1 MQSTLKDADPHD
13 IFAIE
18 PSFAATRPDNAAA
31 PAQQA
36 GKVAGQREPWFGPS
50 LAPSSLAPSSL
61 APSSLA
67 PSSAPP
73 IASAAAVASVPPVT
87 PISAAPVP
95 PAMPE
100 YSASHDGRLD
110 DIRLERAPRPTN
122 KWAIR
127 AFWFVFAIA
136 GAMGTAA
143 WQHYGHRVKQV
154 VAEYVPQIEALTSLL
169 PGKTA
174 AASDQAT
181 PPAAQAAADQPAE
194 AAPAAA
200 PQDVATA
207 APAPAAAPAAAA
219 APVAPATPAA
229 PAAGA
234 PDQTQ
239 LLQSMAH
246 DLASMGQ
253 QIEQLKASIDQ
264 LKAGQDQLTQRVART
279 TETRAVEPR
288 PVPPRPRAAITPAV
302 PHTAVA
308 PPPVRRPTQAYI
320 PPPPPASAAPL
331 PAPAPVAPQ
340 SAVTPRPVQSQQQS
354 SVVDADDGGPVVR
367 PPMPLR

>member
-18 PSFAATRPDNAAA
+18 PSFTATRPDNAAA
-31 PAQQA
+31 PAQA
-36 GKVAGQREPWFGPS
+36 GKAAPGQREPWFGPKP
-50 LAPSSLAPSSL
+50 AAQ
-61 APSSLA
+61 SLA

-73 IASAAAVASVPPVT
+73 IASAATVASVPPVT
-87 PISAAPVP
+87 PTSVMPAP

-100 YSASHDGRLD
+100 YSAASHDGRLD

-154 VAEYVPQIEALTSLL
+154 VAEYAPQVEALTSLL
-169 PGKTA
+169 PGKTTA
-174 AASDQAT
+174 APDPASPPVAQA
-181 PPAAQAAADQPAE
+181 AAADQPAE

-200 PQDVATA
+200 PQDAATA
-207 APAPAAAPAAAA
+207 QATPAAAPAAAA
-219 APVAPATPAA
+219 APIASATATTPAA
-229 PAAGA
+229 SA

-239 LLQSMAH
+239 LLQSMAR

-253 QIEQLKASIDQ
+253 QIEQLKTSIDQ

-288 PVPPRPRAAITPAV
+288 PVAPRPRAAIAPPPTV
-302 PHTAVA
+302 PHTA
-308 PPPVRRPTQAYI
+308 
-320 PPPPPASAAPL
+320 
-331 PAPAPVAPQ
+331 
-340 SAVTPRPVQSQQQS
+340 
-354 SVVDADDGGPVVR
+354 
-367 PPMPLR
+367 

>member
-18 PSFAATRPDNAAA
+18 PSFAPARPDNAAA
-31 PAQQA
+31 PAPA
-36 GKVAGQREPWFGPS
+36 AKAAPGLREPWFGPS
-50 LAPSSLAPSSL
+50 LAPSSTPQVAPA
-61 APSSLA
+61 AP
-67 PSSAPP
+67 
-73 IASAAAVASVPPVT
+73 VASVPPVT
-87 PISAAPVP
+87 PVTPIPAAPP
-95 PAMPE
+95 PAAPE
-100 YSASHDGRLD
+100 YSTASHDGRLD

-127 AFWFVFAIA
+127 AFWFLFAIA

-154 VAEYVPQIEALTSLL
+154 VAEYVPQVEALTSLL
-169 PGKTA
+169 PGRATPA
-174 AASDQAT
+174 ADQAS
-181 PPAAQAAADQPAE
+181 PPAQAAAADQPAE

-207 APAPAAAPAAAA
+207 APTPAAAAAPIAPTAAA
-219 APVAPATPAA
+219 APVAPAA
-229 PAAGA
+229 PA
-234 PDQTQ
+234 DQTQ

-253 QIEQLKASIDQ
+253 QIEQLKTSIDQ

-288 PVPPRPRAAITPAV
+288 PVAPRPRAAIAPPPTAS
-302 PHTAVA
+302 HTAVA
-308 PPPVRRPTQAYI
+308 PPPVRRSYPPAQAYI
-320 PPPPPASAAPL
+320 PPASAAPL
-331 PAPAPVAPQ
+331 PAPVAAAPQ
-340 SAVTPRPVQSQQQS
+340 AVAPRPVQSQQS
-354 SVVDADDGGPVVR
+354 SVVDADENGPVVR

>member
-18 PSFAATRPDNAAA
+18 PSFAPARPDNAAA
-31 PAQQA
+31 PAPA
-36 GKVAGQREPWFGPS
+36 GKAASGQREPYFG
-50 LAPSSLAPSSL
+50 SSLAPAST
-61 APSSLA
+61 PS
-67 PSSAPP
+67 
-73 IASAAAVASVPPVT
+73 IAYAAAAASVPPAAPIPVT
-87 PISAAPVP
+87 PVP
-95 PAMPE
+95 PAAPE
-100 YSASHDGRLD
+100 YSAASHDGRLD

-143 WQHYGHRVKQV
+143 WQHYGHRVKQLA
-154 VAEYVPQIEALTSLL
+154 AEYVPQVEALTSLL
-169 PGKTA
+169 PGKSTA
-174 AASDQAT
+174 APDQAS
-181 PPAAQAAADQPAE
+181 PPAAQAATTEQPAE

-207 APAPAAAPAAAA
+207 APAPAAAAPAAAA
-219 APVAPATPAA
+219 APVAPAMPAA
-229 PAAGA
+229 PAAAA

-239 LLQSMAH
+239 LLQSMAR

-253 QIEQLKASIDQ
+253 QIEQLKTSIDQ
-264 LKAGQDQLTQRVART
+264 LKASQDQLAQRVART

-288 PVPPRPRAAITPAV
+288 PVAPRPRAAVTPQAM
-302 PHTAVA
+302 PHAAVA
-308 PPPVRRPTQAYI
+308 PPPIRRPAQAYI
-320 PPPPPASAAPL
+320 PPPPPSASAAPL
-331 PAPAPVAPQ
+331 PAPVAAAPQ
-340 SAVTPRPVQSQQQS
+340 AAAPRPVQPQQQS
-354 SVVDADDGGPVVR
+354 NIVDADDGGPVVR

>member
-18 PSFAATRPDNAAA
+18 PSFTATRPDNSATA
-31 PAQQA
+31 PAPA
-36 GKVAGQREPWFGPS
+36 ARGAPGQREPWFGPS
-50 LAPSSLAPSSL
+50 LAPSSTPPGAP
-61 APSSLA
+61 
-67 PSSAPP
+67 
-73 IASAAAVASVPPVT
+73 VASVPPVT
-87 PISAAPVP
+87 PIPVTAP
-95 PAMPE
+95 PAAPE
-100 YSASHDGRLD
+100 YSAASHDGRLD

-154 VAEYVPQIEALTSLL
+154 VAEYVPQVEALTSLL
-169 PGKTA
+169 PGKA
-174 AASDQAT
+174 APAADQAG
-181 PPAAQAAADQPAE
+181 PPAQVAAADQPAE

-207 APAPAAAPAAAA
+207 APAPAAAAAAAAPAATA
-219 APVAPATPAA
+219 APVAPAA
-229 PAAGA
+229 PAAAA

-239 LLQSMAH
+239 LLQSMAR

-253 QIEQLKASIDQ
+253 QIEQLKTSIDQ
-264 LKAGQDQLTQRVART
+264 LKVSQDQLTQRVART

-288 PVPPRPRAAITPAV
+288 PVAPRPRAAITPPATA
-302 PHTAVA
+302 PRTAVA
-308 PPPVRRPTQAYI
+308 PPPIRRPAQAYI

-331 PAPAPVAPQ
+331 PAPAAVASQ
-340 SAVTPRPVQSQQQS
+340 AAAPRPVQSQQS
-354 SVVDADDGGPVVR
+354 SVVDADDNGPVVR

>member
-18 PSFAATRPDNAAA
+18 PSFAPARKDDAAA
-31 PAQQA
+31 QD
-36 GKVAGQREPWFGPS
+36 GKAAPEQREPWFGPR
-50 LAPSSLAPSSL
+50 
-61 APSSLA
+61 LA

-73 IASAAAVASVPPVT
+73 IASVASVPPVT
-87 PISAAPVP
+87 PGTMTPAPAA
-95 PAMPE
+95 PE
-100 YSASHDGRLD
+100 YSAASHDGRLD
-110 DIRLERAPRPTN
+110 DIRLERAPRSTN

-154 VAEYVPQIEALTSLL
+154 VAEYAPQVEALTSLL
-169 PGKTA
+169 PGRATPA
-174 AASDQAT
+174 PDQAS
-181 PPAAQAAADQPAE
+181 PPAQAAAADQSAA

-200 PQDVATA
+200 PQDIATA

-219 APVAPATPAA
+219 VPVAPAA
-229 PAAGA
+229 PAAAPAGAA

-239 LLQSMAH
+239 LLQSMAR

-253 QIEQLKASIDQ
+253 QIEQLKTSIDQ
-264 LKAGQDQLTQRVART
+264 LKAGQDQLTQRVARP
-279 TETRAVEPR
+279 TETRAIEPR
-288 PVPPRPRAAITPAV
+288 PVAPRPRAAITPPPAA
-302 PHTAVA
+302 PHAAVA
-308 PPPVRRPTQAYI
+308 PPPVRRPAQAYI
-320 PPPPPASAAPL
+320 PPPPPPAAAPL
-331 PAPAPVAPQ
+331 PAPVAAAPQ
-340 SAVTPRPVQSQQQS
+340 AAAPRPVQPQQQS

>member
-18 PSFAATRPDNAAA
+18 PSFTATRTDNAATA
-31 PAQQA
+31 PAPTA
-36 GKVAGQREPWFGPS
+36 KAASGQREPWFGPS
-50 LAPSSLAPSSL
+50 LAPSSTPQIAP
-61 APSSLA
+61 
-67 PSSAPP
+67 
-73 IASAAAVASVPPVT
+73 VASVPPVT
-87 PISAAPVP
+87 PIPVTAP
-95 PAMPE
+95 PAAPE
-100 YSASHDGRLD
+100 YSAASHDGRLD

-127 AFWFVFAIA
+127 AFWFVFAIV

-154 VAEYVPQIEALTSLL
+154 VAEYVPQVEALTSLL
-169 PGKTA
+169 PGKATPA
-174 AASDQAT
+174 VDQAS
-181 PPAAQAAADQPAE
+181 PPAQAAAAADQPAA

-207 APAPAAAPAAAA
+207 APAPAAAAV
-219 APVAPATPAA
+219 APVAPAASAA
-229 PAAGA
+229 PAA

-239 LLQSMAH
+239 LLQSMAR

-253 QIEQLKASIDQ
+253 QIEQLKTSIDQ
-264 LKAGQDQLTQRVART
+264 LKASQDQLTQRVART

-288 PVPPRPRAAITPAV
+288 PVAPRPRASIAPPPTAPR
-302 PHTAVA
+302 TAVA
-308 PPPVRRPTQAYI
+308 SPPVRRSYPPAQAYI
-320 PPPPPASAAPL
+320 PPPPAASAAPL
-331 PAPAPVAPQ
+331 PAPVAAAPQ
-340 SAVTPRPVQSQQQS
+340 TVAPRPVQPQQS

>member
-31 PAQQA
+31 PAQA
-36 GKVAGQREPWFGPS
+36 GKAAPGQREPWFGP
-50 LAPSSLAPSSL
+50 
-61 APSSLA
+61 SLA

-87 PISAAPVP
+87 PTSVAPVP

-100 YSASHDGRLD
+100 YSAASHDGRLD

-127 AFWFVFAIA
+127 AFWFLFAIA

-143 WQHYGHRVKQV
+143 WQHYGHRVKQM
-154 VAEYVPQIEALTSLL
+154 VAEYVPQVEALTSLL
-169 PGKTA
+169 PGKTVA
-174 AASDQAT
+174 APDQAS
-181 PPAAQAAADQPAE
+181 PPAAQAAATDQPAE

-200 PQDVATA
+200 PQDVAAA

-219 APVAPATPAA
+219 APVAPAA
-229 PAAGA
+229 PAVPVAGA

-239 LLQSMAH
+239 LLQSMAR

-253 QIEQLKASIDQ
+253 QIEQLKTSIDQ
-264 LKAGQDQLTQRVART
+264 LKAGQDQLTQRVARA

-288 PVPPRPRAAITPAV
+288 PVAPRPRAAITPPTV

-308 PPPVRRPTQAYI
+308 PPPVRRPAQAYI
-320 PPPPPASAAPL
+320 PPPPPPTSAAPL
-331 PAPAPVAPQ
+331 PAPAVAPQ
-340 SAVTPRPVQSQQQS
+340 SAVAPRPVPSQQQS